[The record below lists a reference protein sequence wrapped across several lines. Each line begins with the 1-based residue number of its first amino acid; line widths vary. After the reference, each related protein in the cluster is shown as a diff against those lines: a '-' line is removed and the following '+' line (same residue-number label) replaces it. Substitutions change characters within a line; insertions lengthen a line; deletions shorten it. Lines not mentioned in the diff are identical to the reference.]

1 MGTKVKWQS
10 YVERASSR
18 WSRIWLYSL
27 CLYCC
32 GNERTKLKIAYIELE
47 VPWKYIVLGL
57 QFKKQWTDRKDTHF
71 LLTVY
76 QKSFSLSTFS
86 ALSHHSLFVL
96 YVLFQIINW
105 NSCSAKNVMLWL
117 DLCGIVHLVLSMPG
131 KPCQKRQTHLEK
143 KRNFTCK
150 EGLQRSPGFRRI
162 GYPN

>member
-1 MGTKVKWQS
+1 MLNRNANLGTKVKWQS

-57 QFKKQWTDRKDTHF
+57 QFKKQWADRKDTHF
-71 LLTVY
+71 LLIVY

-96 YVLFQIINW
+96 YVLFQIISW

-117 DLCGIVHLVLSMPG
+117 DLCGIVHLVLSAW
-131 KPCQKRQTHLEK
+131 KALSKEANTFRKEK
-143 KRNFTCK
+143 
-150 EGLQRSPGFRRI
+150 ELYLQRRFAKESRL
-162 GYPN
+162 